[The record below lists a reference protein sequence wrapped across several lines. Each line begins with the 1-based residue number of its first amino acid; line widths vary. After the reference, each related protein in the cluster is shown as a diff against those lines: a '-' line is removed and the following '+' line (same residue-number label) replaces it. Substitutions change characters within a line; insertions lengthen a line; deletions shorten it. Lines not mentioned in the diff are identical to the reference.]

1 MSEPTPVSKY
11 LEDKDIPHR
20 QFTHPG
26 PITSIEQA
34 ARERNQE
41 VSQIVRSILFRLG
54 AGEYAMVL
62 IAGPRQISWQALRK
76 HFQQSRLTIASPDE
90 VKEITDYEIGAV
102 SPFGLPNPIP
112 ILVDESV
119 LNQPAVSIGSG
130 VVGTTILLTTPNL
143 IEALGEFEAGKF
155 AIH

>member
-1 MSEPTPVSKY
+1 MRDQTPVSKY
-11 LEDKDIPHR
+11 LEGKGIPHR

-26 PITSIEQA
+26 PITSLEQA
-34 ARERNQE
+34 ARERNQD
-41 VSQIVRSILFRLG
+41 VGQIVRSILFRLRV
-54 AGEYAMVL
+54 GEYVMVL
-62 IAGPRQISWQALRK
+62 IAGPKQISWQALRK

-90 VKEITDYEIGAV
+90 VKQVTGYEIGAV

-119 LNQPAVSIGSG
+119 LDQPAVSIGSG
-130 VVGTTILLTTPNL
+130 VVGTTILMTTPNL
-143 IEALGEFEAGKF
+143 VEALGEVETGKF